1 MLLSEASRQR
11 QVFGTDGNHCQ
22 TLFQERKD
30 DAKFVAQMLYT
41 LKAEMDKEHKE
52 IETLRKLQVE
62 YSEIQV
68 ITDQIQCEIR
78 VIT

>member
-1 MLLSEASRQR
+1 MEIIAKP
-11 QVFGTDGNHCQ
+11 C
-22 TLFQERKD
+22 FQERKD

-78 VIT
+78 VYDEDE